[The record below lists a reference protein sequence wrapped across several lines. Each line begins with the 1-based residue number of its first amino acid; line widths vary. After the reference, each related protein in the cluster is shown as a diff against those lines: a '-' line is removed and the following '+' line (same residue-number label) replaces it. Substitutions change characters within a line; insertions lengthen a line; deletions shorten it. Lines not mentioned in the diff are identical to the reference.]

1 MRVHGAFFK
10 IVTAPC
16 GRERGSWSWNT
27 LSRAGDDPD
36 IAKFFDLQM
45 LVLTAGGR
53 ERTET
58 EFRELYGEAGF
69 DLTRVVATK
78 NPVHV
83 IEGVRR

>member
-1 MRVHGAFFK
+1 LVVEH
-10 IVTAPC
+10 VV
-16 GRERGSWSWNT
+16 S
-27 LSRAGDDPD
+27 AGDDPD
-36 IAKFFDLQM
+36 ISKLFDLQM

-53 ERTET
+53 ERTQM
-58 EFRELYGEAGF
+58 EFRELYEEARF